1 MTSLT
6 IVFTVDELFC
16 AAHSLQVFGTIYMLF
31 LAPGRT
37 LTKKEEEFSNYITEI
52 QLVKSLGYPF
62 LTRSNEEEAE
72 EEKRRDPRPNFSKR
86 GT

>member
-1 MTSLT
+1 LCCS
-6 IVFTVDELFC
+6 FTTGIWYYLHAFF
-16 AAHSLQVFGTIYMLF
+16 SS
-31 LAPGRT
+31 GRT